1 MAGLDSP
8 FHSFDSLD
16 ISAKPHLEHD
26 YLGLSWK
33 AITGRIHT
41 TLCYWSDRTQELGD
55 TFVLLTDFP
64 FTAYKASGTLRN
76 ADHVEQFFQ

>member
-1 MAGLDSP
+1 MAGLGSP

-16 ISAKPHLEHD
+16 ISAKFRLRHDHLASLWKPLRGKDIPH
-26 YLGLSWK
+26 S
-33 AITGRIHT
+33 ATGQTVHRN
-41 TLCYWSDRTQELGD
+41 WD

-76 ADHVEQFFQ
+76 ADHVEQFF